1 MKIWT
6 ASTLLCMLLISC
18 AAPKAFEYREVR
30 NVKMNQFGFEKTSI
44 AMELVYYNPNN
55 FGLDLRTV
63 DADVYIDNHYLG
75 KFNLDTMM
83 HIPRKADFI
92 LPSKIAIDLKE
103 FYNNALNLVVSN
115 EVLVTVKGTTR
126 VGKAG
131 IFKTLPFTYEARQK
145 LNLF

>member
-1 MKIWT
+1 
-6 ASTLLCMLLISC
+6 MLLISC